1 MGKLIVSDGFIYDG
15 MWVENAMEGKGKAV
29 YPNGQ
34 QYDGMWLN
42 GKRDG
47 RGTLIFGNGAVYKG
61 RFKEDCL
68 EGQGTLK
75 LDRNVSAPALCDSTE
90 QDSKPDEVMNTNHN
104 TISQHDGDSQIDLEN
119 KVEKHDWMIPIE
131 FQSDIGHIHQK
142 AGFTTGGE

>member
-1 MGKLIVSDGFIYDG
+1 MGTLEAVDGFKYDG
-15 MWVENAMEGKGKAV
+15 MWVDNAMEGKGCAT

-34 QYDGMWLN
+34 QYNGMWLN

-47 RGTLIFGNGAVYKG
+47 RGTIIFGNGAVYKG
-61 RFKEDCL
+61 RFKDDCM

-75 LDRNVSAPALCDSTE
+75 IEHNVSIPKTTISDEDST
-90 QDSKPDEVMNTNHN
+90 SKENSETKTLITEKTNESAG
-104 TISQHDGDSQIDLEN
+104 IKD
-119 KVEKHDWMIPIE
+119 DWMIPIE

>member
-1 MGKLIVSDGFIYDG
+1 MGNLEALDGFKYDG
-15 MWVENAMEGKGKAV
+15 MWVDNAMEGKGCAT

-34 QYDGMWLN
+34 QYNGMWLN

-47 RGTLIFGNGAVYKG
+47 RGTIIFGNGAVYKG
-61 RFKEDCL
+61 RFKDDCM

-75 LDRNVSAPALCDSTE
+75 IE
-90 QDSKPDEVMNTNHN
+90 HN
-104 TISQHDGDSQIDLEN
+104 ISVPR
-119 KVEKHDWMIPIE
+119 VEKIDTEDEAKDRTMKEAKNGTAVKDDWMIPIE

>member
-1 MGKLIVSDGFIYDG
+1 MWIY
-15 MWVENAMEGKGKAV
+15 NAMEGKGRAV

-34 QYDGMWLN
+34 QYDGNWLN

-47 RGTLIFGNGAVYKG
+47 RGTIVFGNGAIYKG

-75 LDRNVSAPALCDSTE
+75 LDHNVSVPRAEPESTRDEIDCSEAKITENNANPAFV
-90 QDSKPDEVMNTNHN
+90 Q
-104 TISQHDGDSQIDLEN
+104 
-119 KVEKHDWMIPIE
+119 EKDDWMIPIE

-142 AGFTTGGE
+142 AGFTVGGE